1 LRVRMTVTGVVVMVV
16 LVAHPSRMT
25 RKSRCS
31 TSISA
36 TLALLRPHRSKG

>member
-1 LRVRMTVTGVVVMVV
+1 MVV
-16 LVAHPSRMT
+16 LVAHPPRMND
-25 RKSRCS
+25 KSRCS